1 MDKVLIQTNKKAP
14 NLFAR
19 SLKITA
25 VLIFLMSSLAFV
37 YFIPSFEKAELN
49 QSGKIQIYYMGNLM
63 DGQALYKDNQ
73 LYLPIRFIQEQID
86 PTLQWDQKE
95 KIAIVTTNKNV
106 FHFPLGKKEGLLNL
120 DPYNF
125 TYPLIEE
132 NGEIYLP
139 IDPIQQYYDLQIVQ
153 LDHSI
158 INIHDLK
165 KPIQQAIVLETTK
178 LRKEPTLRSPWISEI
193 EQGEEI
199 NIIKEEQGWYWI
211 ETKNGLMGYVDK
223 RFVQL
228 TSIITN
234 EIKKEIYQPW
244 NPIGSPILLTWEYA
258 SNKTVNPDSIGN
270 LSGLQV
276 VSPTWFHLQKD
287 GLVKNV
293 ADKKY
298 VEWAHKKGY
307 QVWGL
312 FSNSFDAKLTNSMLN
327 DPKLRIKVIKQLLS
341 YVELYQLDGINVDF
355 ENVYLKDKE
364 ELVQFLRE
372 LTPLLHEKGRTVSID
387 VTVKSL
393 SENWSMFYDRKKIGE
408 IVDYVML
415 MAYDEHWATSPKAGS
430 VASIP
435 WVEKGIKGIL
445 EEVPNDKLILG
456 VPFYT
461 RLWKEEIDETGNKK
475 VTSKTFT
482 MEQTKEWIKKNNV
495 EIQYD
500 SESGQHYVEKK
511 EGSITYKIWLED
523 HFSMQKRIELMKK
536 YRLAGI
542 AAWRRGFE
550 EKEFW
555 PVFSNFIKKPS

>member
-234 EIKKEIYQPW
+234 EIKK
-244 NPIGSPILLTWEYA
+244 
-258 SNKTVNPDSIGN
+258 
-270 LSGLQV
+270 
-276 VSPTWFHLQKD
+276 
-287 GLVKNV
+287 
-293 ADKKY
+293 KY
-298 VEWAHKKGY
+298 TNHGIRLEV
-307 QVWGL
+307 L
-312 FSNSFDAKLTNSMLN
+312 F
-327 DPKLRIKVIKQLLS
+327 
-341 YVELYQLDGINVDF
+341 Y
-355 ENVYLKDKE
+355 
-364 ELVQFLRE
+364 
-372 LTPLLHEKGRTVSID
+372 
-387 VTVKSL
+387 
-393 SENWSMFYDRKKIGE
+393 
-408 IVDYVML
+408 
-415 MAYDEHWATSPKAGS
+415 
-430 VASIP
+430 
-435 WVEKGIKGIL
+435 
-445 EEVPNDKLILG
+445 
-456 VPFYT
+456 
-461 RLWKEEIDETGNKK
+461 
-475 VTSKTFT
+475 
-482 MEQTKEWIKKNNV
+482 
-495 EIQYD
+495 
-500 SESGQHYVEKK
+500 
-511 EGSITYKIWLED
+511 
-523 HFSMQKRIELMKK
+523 
-536 YRLAGI
+536 
-542 AAWRRGFE
+542 
-550 EKEFW
+550 
-555 PVFSNFIKKPS
+555 